1 MQLSWTP
8 TNCKNLEKTNQKEI
22 MLINNAG
29 TLTKQLQTVDS
40 ATAPCQSKL
49 FLHGWFPDIL
59 NYNSLQA
66 LTLETN

>member
-1 MQLSWTP
+1 
-8 TNCKNLEKTNQKEI
+8 

-40 ATAPCQSKL
+40 ATAPYQSKL

-66 LTLETN
+66 ITLETN